1 MTRYLL
7 SDGKQTRD
15 TLVDERADLRGI
27 FTAHDIDTNEEL
39 RVRGWLLVD
48 VVEVR

>member
-7 SDGKQTRD
+7 SDGQQTRD
-15 TLVDERADLRGI
+15 ILVDDAADLRGI
-27 FTAHDIDTNEEL
+27 FTAHDIDTDEEL

-48 VVEVR
+48 VMEVR

>member
-7 SDGKQTRD
+7 SDGNQTRD
-15 TLVDERADLRGI
+15 ALVDDAADLKGV
-27 FTAHDIDTNEEL
+27 FVAFDIDTGEEL

-48 VVEVR
+48 VAEVR

>member
-7 SDGKQTRD
+7 SDGYD
-15 TLVDERADLRGI
+15 TLDVLVDDATDLDGAFDAI
-27 FTAHDIDTNEEL
+27 DIDTGDRL

-48 VVEVR
+48 VMEVR

>member
-7 SDGKQTRD
+7 SDGKRTRD
-15 TLVDERADLRGI
+15 TLVDDAADLRGVFLAI
-27 FTAHDIDTNEEL
+27 DIDTSEEL